1 MKAEVHNSQDVR
13 KLKEK
18 ELDNLRKECRKLEKL
33 RDKMEDN
40 DIFDPDMDKKIEDI
54 YDKIAELESELETE

>member
-1 MKAEVHNSQDVR
+1 MKTQVHNSQDG
-13 KLKEK
+13 KILKEK
-18 ELDNLRKECRKLEKL
+18 EINNLRKECQKLEKL

-54 YDKIAELESELETE
+54 YDKISELESELENE